1 MSNQPRRV
9 VTGLNAEGRSCIII
23 DGEVPVPQ
31 GGMGVGM
38 IWRTDAIPADN
49 SGQDDPCGEPFGFD
63 MMHAGGSTFLTI
75 EYPPGMGGEGE
86 PGWHATDTI
95 DYIVVLTGEVVLM
108 VEDGEVTMKAGDFFV
123 DRGVV
128 HAWRNDGDVPTRIA
142 VINLPSH
149 PVGKGRTV

>member
-1 MSNQPRRV
+1 MSKTTRRV
-9 VTGLNAEGRSCIII
+9 VTGLDANGKSCFVI
-23 DGEVPVPQ
+23 DGEVPVP
-31 GGMGVGM
+31 GDMGVGM

-49 SGQDDPCGEPFGFD
+49 SGNADPCDRPFDFD
-63 MMHAGGSTFLTI
+63 VMHSGGSTFLTV
-75 EYPPGMGGEGE
+75 EYPPGMGSEGE

-108 VEDGEVTMKAGDFFV
+108 VEDGEVTMRPGDFFV

-142 VINLPSH
+142 VVNLPSH